1 MVIAVLSG
9 KGGTGKT
16 LLSVNLS
23 YLAKKSIYID
33 CDVEEPN
40 GLLYY
45 KLEKQTKESVFVDM
59 PIIDHDKCNGCRI
72 CTDFCKFNALA
83 FIKGRVQVYDDLCH
97 SCGGCK
103 LVCPQNAITE
113 VKKSVGEIKSGN
125 YGDTEV
131 LSGEMI
137 IGEESGVP
145 IIKALLN
152 RIVGKDKTV
161 FIDSPPGNGC
171 TVMESISEADYCV
184 LVAEPSIFGLHN
196 LNMVYNLAKVFNKK
210 IGLVIN
216 KVSDNLIINEYA
228 LKNNIKVLGEIPM
241 NLTMGKLN
249 SEGKIVSKM
258 KEYKPLFN
266 DILDTI
272 YKEVKI

>member
-23 YLAKKSIYID
+23 YLAKKSMYID

-45 KLEKQTKESVFVDM
+45 QMDKQNKESVYVDI
-59 PIIDHDKCNGCRI
+59 PVIDHSKCDGCRK

-83 FIKGRVQVYDDLCH
+83 YINGRVRLYDDLCH
-97 SCGGCK
+97 SCGGCS
-103 LVCPQNAITE
+103 LVCPLGAITE
-113 VKKSVGEIKSGN
+113 TKKEIGSIVSGTYESTSV
-125 YGDTEV
+125 Y
-131 LSGEMI
+131 SGEMI
-137 IGEESGVP
+137 VGEESGVP
-145 IIKALLN
+145 IIKALLSK
-152 RIVGKDKTV
+152 IQDKNQAV

-196 LNMVYNLAKVFNKK
+196 LNMVYHLAKVFNKK
-210 IGLVIN
+210 MGLVIN
-216 KVSDNLIINEYA
+216 KATESKIINDYA
-228 LKNNIKVLGEIPM
+228 EENDIKILGEIPM
-241 NLTMGKLN
+241 DLTFGKFN
-249 SEGKIVSKM
+249 SEGYIVAK
-258 KEYKPLFN
+258 KPEYKPLFEN
-266 DILDTI
+266 ILNHI
-272 YKEVKI
+272 FEEVKK

>member
-1 MVIAVLSG
+1 MIVAVLSG

-23 YLAKKSIYID
+23 YLAKNSTYID

-45 KLEKQTKESVFVDM
+45 KLEKENTELVFVDM
-59 PIIDHDKCNGCRI
+59 PVIDHAKCDGCRI
-72 CTDFCKFNALA
+72 CTNFCKFNALA
-83 FIKGRVQVYDDLCH
+83 IIKGKVKVYDDLCH

-103 LVCPQNAITE
+103 LVCPQKAITE
-113 VKKSVGEIKSGN
+113 TKKSVGKVISGI
-125 YGDTEV
+125 YEDTEV
-131 LSGEMI
+131 ISGEMTV
-137 IGEESGVP
+137 GEESGVP
-145 IIKALLN
+145 IIKALLKKIIDKN
-152 RIVGKDKTV
+152 KTV

-216 KVSDNLIINEYA
+216 KTSDNKIINNFASE
-228 LKNNIKVLGEIPM
+228 NNIKIIGEIPM
-241 NLTMGKLN
+241 DLVMGKLN
-249 SEGKIVSKM
+249 SEGNIVSKNIEF
-258 KEYKPLFN
+258 KNLFS
-266 DILDTI
+266 DILSNI
-272 YKEVKI
+272 YKEVN